1 MSLAGVEGLRA
12 DGTSDGEVRS
22 GVLGQNAGLAQPQ
35 EAAFPQLKGDGG
47 LEVFEAEMH
56 LASVSRRGGMA
67 QMEGEANGLLTETRR
82 LSAVIR
88 VCVTESFV
96 QGEDP

>member
-12 DGTSDGEVRS
+12 DGTSDGEGRAGVR
-22 GVLGQNAGLAQPQ
+22 GQNAGLAQPQ

-47 LEVFEAEMH
+47 FEVFEAEMH
-56 LASVSRRGGMA
+56 LASASPRGVMA
-67 QMEGEANGLLTETRR
+67 QMEGDAYGVLTETGS
-82 LSAVIR
+82 LSAAIR

-96 QGEDP
+96 QGGDP